1 MNLASRIPPK
11 FRTVVYV
18 ILAIASAVQA
28 SFAVLPADTWGRVV
42 SCLTMLGFTVAAG
55 NVPKRN

>member
-1 MNLASRIPPK
+1 MNIAKRLPAKVR
-11 FRTVVYV
+11 FAVYV
-18 ILAIASAVQA
+18 VGTVTSAVQL
-28 SFAVLPADTWGRVV
+28 SFGWPPADTWGRVV